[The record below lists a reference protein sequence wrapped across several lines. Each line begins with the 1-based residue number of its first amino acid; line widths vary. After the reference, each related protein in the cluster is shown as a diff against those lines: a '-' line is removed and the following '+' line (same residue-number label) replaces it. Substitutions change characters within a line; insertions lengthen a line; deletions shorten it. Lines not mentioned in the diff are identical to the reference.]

1 MDLSGFQEWRRL
13 DSLSLKDI
21 PEDKWECSFVYVF
34 RKQSTKE
41 VLYIGCTTNLIL
53 RMFGNFI
60 AGAGGSTTQ
69 RIQALLLEEGF
80 IKDTEVTWKEA
91 LDHKSEERRLLESYF
106 EQEGQLP
113 PWNKRF

>member
-80 IKDTEVTWKEA
+80 IKDTEVAWKEA
-91 LDHKSEERRLLESYF
+91 PDHKSEESRLLESYF